1 MNRKSGIFS
10 MILLAIVIH
19 LWGCT
24 KSQENMVRVS
34 EPALSFIAESDSGV
48 PAPSE
53 TEQPKADDLDSEAE
67 CSDMDIYDIALE
79 QISDYHPF
87 VVNNYLIG
95 GSNGQQWFAANE
107 FAGELTG
114 EEVYNTYNISGYTG
128 IRECLA
134 VESEEGSEPF
144 CEMVMIGYEYG
155 EEDVIALN
163 ASWDGMPRK
172 PVAQTG
178 NNSIYEDVIR
188 ELLAEYGLEDPDIE
202 IRQNYRIDFEGDG
215 VDEVILYAENKRKSD
230 TEWDYG
236 ESKGCF
242 SLLVLRKIVGGEVK
256 NYVIYDD
263 VHADD
268 YDPDSLDFR
277 HRLLFSAVGFVD
289 VNGDGKMEL
298 VGSWRYYEGLLYDVF
313 EITDEG
319 VKQVIVNGII
329 I

>member
-1 MNRKSGIFS
+1 MKRKSGIFS
-10 MILLAIVIH
+10 VILITIVIY
-19 LWGCT
+19 LLGCT
-24 KSQENMVRVS
+24 KSQENMVHVP
-34 EPALSFIAESDSGV
+34 EPVLTIITESDPGV
-48 PAPSE
+48 PALSE
-53 TEQPKADDLDSEAE
+53 TEQPKTDY
-67 CSDMDIYDIALE
+67 SDIDIYDIAPE
-79 QISDYHPF
+79 QMSDYHPI

-128 IRECLA
+128 TRECLA
-134 VESEEGSEPF
+134 VESEEGGEPF

-178 NNSIYEDVIR
+178 NNSIYEEVIR
-188 ELLAEYGLEDPDIE
+188 ELLAEYGLMDPDIE
-202 IRQNYRIDFEGDG
+202 IWQNYRIDFDGDG
-215 VDEVILYAENKRKSD
+215 MEEVIIYAENKRKSD
-230 TEWDYG
+230 EGWDYDV
-236 ESKGCF
+236 SKGCF

-256 NYVIYDD
+256 NYVIYYD

-268 YDPDSLDFR
+268 YDPDSTDFQY
-277 HRLLFSAVGFVD
+277 RLHFSAVGFVD
-289 VNGDGKMEL
+289 VNGDGKLEL
-298 VGSWRYYEGLLYDVF
+298 IGSWRYYEGLIYDVF

-319 VKQVIVNGII
+319 AEWVLMNGVAI
-329 I
+329 